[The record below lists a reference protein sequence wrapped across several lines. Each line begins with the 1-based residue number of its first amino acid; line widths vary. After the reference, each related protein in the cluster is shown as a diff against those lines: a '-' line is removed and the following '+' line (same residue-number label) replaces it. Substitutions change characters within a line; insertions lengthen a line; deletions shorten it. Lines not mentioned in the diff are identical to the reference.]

1 MDFRSTLKKNYEFK
15 RLYNKGKTA
24 VTPYMVVYAL
34 KSPKGCRRV
43 GYTVSTK
50 LGKAVV
56 RNRIRRRLREI
67 YRLNSDKLRSNVDM
81 VIVARSRCVD
91 GDYSKMERA
100 FLHACAELGILRGD
114 EQK

>member
-34 KSPKGCRRV
+34 KTQRGDRRV

-67 YRLNSDKLRSNVDM
+67 YRLNSYKLKDSVDI
-81 VIVARSRCVD
+81 VIVARSRCIEEE
-91 GDYSKMERA
+91 YAKMEQA
-100 FLHACAELGILRGD
+100 FLHACAELGILRG
-114 EQK
+114 